1 MRKLIVVFIFI
12 VFGSVSFAQTSYLW
26 LTKSD
31 TTGKAFRGILDLQ
44 GSAAAGSTFLTKEL
58 VKPFVVGGTVT
69 AEARNSAV
77 DGMSDLEVF
86 GGNANVRS
94 RYYGGRDSLF
104 GSEMLDLFI
113 QIGKGYFGSGRISKD
128 AFDILSNG
136 NVNFQ
141 GVRVPLNSIQG
152 ELQGF
157 QSIGFGIYDK
167 RTFSSIG
174 ISMVNGLTYQQFSLF
189 PPSSFYT
196 SANADTL
203 QLDYSGE
210 YVHSA
215 AARPNGN
222 GIGFSIDGEYN
233 FVRDRGVDKKEVW
246 NTLGVR
252 NLGWVNWNGQSEVV
266 SFDSTLTWTGVDLN
280 GILNGDSL
288 LNGTSGFAD
297 TLVTNA
303 QNVSFWR
310 PLRGSFYVRSVY
322 RWSEKVRLT
331 AGLEMYAAPMKPLAT
346 VGFMYMPKNN
356 CVASINISNGGY
368 ANWKLGMG
376 VQWLIANQF
385 YLGVQTSNVPGY
397 FFKSAREMQASI
409 QVSYLFKTKKKD
421 NE

>member
-12 VFGSVSFAQTSYLW
+12 VFGSTSFAQTSYLW

-44 GSAAAGSTFLTKEL
+44 GSATAGSTFLTKEL

-77 DGMSDLEVF
+77 DGMSDLGVF
-86 GGNANVRS
+86 GGNANVRA

-113 QIGKGYFGSGRISKD
+113 QVGKGYFGSGRISKD
-128 AFDILSNG
+128 AFDLLSNG

-152 ELQGF
+152 EVQGF

-233 FVRDRGVDKKEVW
+233 FVRDRGVAKKEVW

-376 VQWLIANQF
+376 VQWLIASQF

-409 QVSYLFKTKKKD
+409 QMSYLFKTKKKD

>member
-1 MRKLIVVFIFI
+1 MRKLILAISLI
-12 VFGSVSFAQTSYLW
+12 VFGSASFAQTSYLW

-31 TTGKAFRGILDLQ
+31 STGKAFRGILDIQ
-44 GSAAAGSTFLTKEL
+44 GSATAGSTFLTKEL

-69 AEARNSAV
+69 SSARNSAV
-77 DGMSDLEVF
+77 AGMTDLGVF
-86 GGNANVRS
+86 GGNANVRA

-104 GSEMLDLFI
+104 GSEMLDLYI
-113 QIGKGYFGSGRISKD
+113 QIGKGYFGSGRISKE
-128 AFDILSNG
+128 AFDLIANG
-136 NVNFQ
+136 NVNYQ
-141 GVRVPLNSIQG
+141 GSRVPLNSIQG
-152 ELQGF
+152 EMQGF
-157 QSIGFGIYDK
+157 QSIGFGVYDK

-233 FVRDRGVDKKEVW
+233 FVRDRGIDKKEVW

-266 SFDSTLTWTGVDLN
+266 SFDSTFTWTGVDLN
-280 GILNGDSL
+280 AILNGDSL

-297 TLVTNA
+297 TLITTSR
-303 QNVSFWR
+303 NVSFWR
-310 PLRGSFYVRSVY
+310 PLRGSFYVRSAY
-322 RWSEKVRLT
+322 RWNEKVRLT
-331 AGLEMYAAPMKPLAT
+331 AGLEMFAAPMKPLAT
-346 VGFMYMPKNN
+346 LGIMYMPKSN
-356 CVASINISNGGY
+356 CIASLNVSNGAYG
-368 ANWKLGMG
+368 NWKLGMG

-385 YLGVQTSNVPGY
+385 YFGFQTSNLPGY
-397 FFKSAREMQASI
+397 FFKEAKEISASLQL
-409 QVSYLFKTKKKD
+409 SYLFKTKK
-421 NE
+421 ERQ

>member
-1 MRKLIVVFIFI
+1 MRKLILAI
-12 VFGSVSFAQTSYLW
+12 VLFVAGSAVFAQTSYLW

-31 TTGKAFRGILDLQ
+31 STGKAFRGILDLQ
-44 GSAAAGSTFLTKEL
+44 GSATAGSTFLTKEL

-69 AEARNSAV
+69 AESRNSAV
-77 DGMSDLEVF
+77 AGMTDLGVF
-86 GGNANVRS
+86 GGNANVRA

-113 QIGKGYFGSGRISKD
+113 QVGKGYFGSGRISKE
-128 AFDILSNG
+128 AFDLISNG
-136 NVNFQ
+136 NVNYQ
-141 GVRVPLNSIQG
+141 GARVPLNSIQG
-152 ELQGF
+152 EVQGF

-174 ISMVNGLTYQQFSLF
+174 ISMLNGLTYQQFSLF

-196 SANADTL
+196 SQNADTL

-215 AARPNGN
+215 TARPNGN

-233 FVRDRGVDKKEVW
+233 FVRDRGIDKKEVW

-266 SFDSTLTWTGVDLN
+266 SFDSTFTWTGVDLN

-297 TLVTNA
+297 TLITTS

-322 RWSEKVRLT
+322 RLSEKIRLT
-331 AGLEMYAAPMKPLAT
+331 AGLEMYAAPLKPLAT
-346 VGFMYMPKNN
+346 VGFMYMPKSN
-356 CVASINISNGGY
+356 CIASMNISNGAYG
-368 ANWKLGMG
+368 NWKLGMG

-385 YLGVQTSNVPGY
+385 YFGFQTSNLPGY
-397 FFKSAREMQASI
+397 FFKEAKEMSASL
-409 QVSYLFKTKKKD
+409 QVSYLFKTKKND

>member
-1 MRKLIVVFIFI
+1 MTDL
-12 VFGSVSFAQTSYLW
+12 
-26 LTKSD
+26 
-31 TTGKAFRGILDLQ
+31 GIL
-44 GSAAAGSTFLTKEL
+44 
-58 VKPFVVGGTVT
+58 
-69 AEARNSAV
+69 
-77 DGMSDLEVF
+77 
-86 GGNANVRS
+86 GGNANVRA

-104 GSEMLDLFI
+104 GSEMLDLYI
-113 QIGKGYFGSGRISKD
+113 QVGKGYFGSGRISKD
-128 AFDILSNG
+128 AFGLLSNG
-136 NVNFQ
+136 NANYQ
-141 GVRVPLNSIQG
+141 GSRVPLNSIQG
-152 ELQGF
+152 EMQGF

-196 SANADTL
+196 SPNADTL

-210 YVHSA
+210 YVRSA
-215 AARPNGN
+215 NPRPNGN

-246 NTLGVR
+246 NTLGIR
-252 NLGWVNWNGQSEVV
+252 NLGWVNWNGQSQVV
-266 SFDSTLTWTGVDLN
+266 SFDSTFTWTGVDLN

-297 TLVTNA
+297 TLITSS

-322 RWSEKVRLT
+322 RWNEKVRLT
-331 AGLEMYAAPMKPLAT
+331 AGLEMFAAPMKPLAT
-346 VGFMYMPKNN
+346 LGIMYMPKKN
-356 CVASINISNGGY
+356 CIVSMNISNGAYG
-368 ANWKLGMG
+368 NWKLGMG

-385 YLGVQTSNVPGY
+385 YFGFQTSNLPGY
-397 FFKSAREMQASI
+397 FFKEAKEMSASL